1 MKRFML
7 TTLLMLLGLTFA
19 FAQED
24 TTLTVDQARALYSLL
39 ENIDG
44 SASLLAEEVD
54 VNSVA
59 NLLDDYYEQFGI
71 DIREDSN
78 SITVGNYFSIV
89 IDPKRQLLRFETG
102 VTPSLQLTD
111 EEGALIANEWNN
123 NYIFI
128 NVAWDETYFWISYYL
143 PFKGGLHRDNLNDSI
158 EWVMDLALQFQEFME
173 AKITEAQ

>member
-71 DIREDSN
+71 DIREDRN
-78 SITVGNYFSIV
+78 SITVGNYFSIA

-111 EEGALIANEWNN
+111 E
-123 NYIFI
+123 
-128 NVAWDETYFWISYYL
+128 
-143 PFKGGLHRDNLNDSI
+143 
-158 EWVMDLALQFQEFME
+158 
-173 AKITEAQ
+173 

>member
-71 DIREDSN
+71 DISEDRN

-89 IDPKRQLLRFETG
+89 IDPKRQILRFETG

-143 PFKGGLHRDNLNDSI
+143 PFKGGLHRDNLTDSI
-158 EWVMDLALQFQEFME
+158 EWVMDLAFQFQEFME

>member
-71 DIREDSN
+71 DIREDRN
-78 SITVGNYFSIV
+78 SITVGNYFSIA

-158 EWVMDLALQFQEFME
+158 EWVMALAFQFQEFME